1 MTRTTTHRLLTAA
14 ATAVLLFGLAAVT
27 GTQGPVRAV
36 RALATPAPSATTST
50 ADDPEPT
57 GGTARGADTTA
68 PDSDALAAVD
78 AAPGDRGQS
87 AATAPP
93 DAPAQPDAYAATAAG
108 TVPEVEEAA
117 AAAGEVGPAPWSVGV
132 HSGLG
137 AWVDVWD
144 WTMWGSS
151 GAPTV
156 TLETVD
162 ALASQGVRTIYL
174 QTTRFDRPDAVM
186 EPDRL
191 VALVDRAHEHGMFVV
206 GWYLPTFVDVAD
218 DLRRVEA
225 AMALPLDGFALDIES
240 QEVADPAERTRR
252 LLAMSQRLRELAG
265 DRVLVAN
272 VLPPVQMEELAPSLW
287 PGFPWAEL
295 GEYYEVFMP
304 MGYFT
309 FREDGHHWRDAEAYT
324 AENVRRIRERVGDPD
339 LPVHFIG
346 GIADLTTVEDVEG
359 MTRGA
364 QASGAIGLSL
374 YDVATTGTELWAPMQ
389 AWRELR

>member
-1 MTRTTTHRLLTAA
+1 MTRPTIHRLLTAVTTALLLLGLAAATGAEGPARAVGAAATPGPA
-14 ATAVLLFGLAAVT
+14 ATATAEAAAV
-27 GTQGPVRAV
+27 
-36 RALATPAPSATTST
+36 ATTDVAAPSTAPADATEE
-50 ADDPEPT
+50 A
-57 GGTARGADTTA
+57 ARADTTRVEV
-68 PDSDALAAVD
+68 AAD
-78 AAPGDRGQS
+78 AAEPQAD
-87 AATAPP
+87 TADSP
-93 DAPAQPDAYAATAAG
+93 
-108 TVPEVEEAA
+108 
-117 AAAGEVGPAPWSVGV
+117 PAPWSVGV
-132 HSGLG
+132 HRGLG

-144 WTMWGSS
+144 WSLWGSS
-151 GAPTV
+151 GDPQV
-156 TLETVD
+156 TLGTVD
-162 ALASQGVRTIYL
+162 ALAAQGVRTIYL
-174 QTTRFDRPDAVM
+174 QTTRIDKPDAVL
-186 EPDRL
+186 EVDRL
-191 VALVDRAHEHGMFVV
+191 LALVDRAHQHGMFVV
-206 GWYLPTFVDVAD
+206 GWYLPTFVDPAD
-218 DLRRVEA
+218 DLRRIEA

-252 LLAMSQRLRELAG
+252 LLAMSQHLREVAG

-324 AENVRRIRERVGDPD
+324 AENVRRIRERVGDPN

-346 GIADLTTVEDVEG
+346 GIADLTTVEDIEG

-364 QASGAIGLSL
+364 QATGAIGLSL

-389 AWRELR
+389 AWHELR

>member
-1 MTRTTTHRLLTAA
+1 MTSPRILHRLLTAV
-14 ATAVLLFGLAAVT
+14 TTVLLLLAVAAAA
-27 GTQGPVRAV
+27 GAEGPI
-36 RALATPAPSATTST
+36 RALRAIASPAPTVAA
-50 ADDPEPT
+50 AD
-57 GGTARGADTTA
+57 GGAA
-68 PDSDALAAVD
+68 PGMAD
-78 AAPGDRGQS
+78 AAPSSPIDPATDPRVMAPGDAVEGEAAAPATEPTEQTES
-87 AATAPP
+87 AAS
-93 DAPAQPDAYAATAAG
+93 D
-108 TVPEVEEAA
+108 EAA
-117 AAAGEVGPAPWSVGV
+117 AAAAAPPVDPPAPWSVGV

-144 WTMWGSS
+144 WTVWGSS

-156 TLETVD
+156 SLETVD
-162 ALASQGVRTIYL
+162 ALAAQGVRTIYL
-174 QTTRFDRPDAVM
+174 QTTRFDKPDAVM
-186 EPDRL
+186 ESDRL
-191 VALVDRAHEHGMFVV
+191 VALIDRAHQHGMFVV
-206 GWYLPTFVDVAD
+206 GWYLPTFVDPAD
-218 DLRRVEA
+218 DLRRIEA

-252 LLAMSQRLRELAG
+252 LLAMSQRLREVAG

-309 FREDGHHWRDAEAYT
+309 FREDGHRWRDAEAYT

-346 GIADLTTVEDVEG
+346 GIADLTTVADIEG

>member
-1 MTRTTTHRLLTAA
+1 MTTTTSHRLLTAA
-14 ATAVLLFGLAAVT
+14 TTALLLLGLAAAT
-27 GTQGPVRAV
+27 GAEGPVRAV
-36 RALATPAPSATTST
+36 RAIATPAPTAEAAAPSTTDVA
-50 ADDPEPT
+50 AD
-57 GGTARGADTTA
+57 A
-68 PDSDALAAVD
+68 PAPAVD
-78 AAPGDRGQS
+78 ATVAAPSEAGDVAS
-87 AATAPP
+87 AASDPA
-93 DAPAQPDAYAATAAG
+93 AQPADEAADTAATTEPARDSADR
-108 TVPEVEEAA
+108 PA
-117 AAAGEVGPAPWSVGV
+117 APWSVGV

-144 WTMWGSS
+144 WTLWGSDGS
-151 GAPTV
+151 PRV

-174 QTTRFDRPDAVM
+174 QTTRIDKPDAVL
-186 EPDRL
+186 EVDRL
-191 VALVDRAHEHGMFVV
+191 LALVDRAHQHGMYVV
-206 GWYLPTFVDVAD
+206 GWYLPTFVDPAD
-218 DLRRVEA
+218 DLRRIEA

-240 QEVADPAERTRR
+240 QDVADPAERTRR
-252 LLAMSQRLRELAG
+252 LLAMSERLREVAG

-295 GEYYEVFMP
+295 GEFYEVFMP

-309 FREDGHHWRDAEAYT
+309 FREDAHHWRDAEAYT

-346 GIADLTTVEDVEG
+346 GIADLTTVADIEG

-364 QASGAIGLSL
+364 QASGAMGLSL
-374 YDVATTGTELWAPMQ
+374 YDVATTGTELWEPMQ

>member
-1 MTRTTTHRLLTAA
+1 MTRTTHRVLTAA
-14 ATAVLLFGLAAVT
+14 ATAVLLL
-27 GTQGPVRAV
+27 
-36 RALATPAPSATTST
+36 
-50 ADDPEPT
+50 
-57 GGTARGADTTA
+57 
-68 PDSDALAAVD
+68 ALAAVAVAD
-78 AAPGDRGQS
+78 GPGRSARAMASPAP
-87 AATAPP
+87 AATASMLD
-93 DAPAQPDAYAATAAG
+93 DASPNGDAASEDVPTDLSTGEAPATAAEAPDMPVDDPAVESADAPE
-108 TVPEVEEAA
+108 TVAHAPAA
-117 AAAGEVGPAPWSVGV
+117 NADDRPAPWSVGV

-144 WTMWGSS
+144 WTLWGSS
-151 GAPTV
+151 GSPTV
-156 TLETVD
+156 TPETVD
-162 ALASQGVRTIYL
+162 ALAAQGVRTIYL
-174 QTTRFDRPDAVM
+174 QTTRIDKPDAVL
-186 EPDRL
+186 ERDRL
-191 VALVDRAHEHGMFVV
+191 LALVDRAHEHGMFVV
-206 GWYLPTFVDVAD
+206 GWYLPTFVDPAD
-218 DLRRVEA
+218 DLRRIEA

-240 QEVADPAERTRR
+240 QELVDPVERTRR
-252 LLAMSQRLRELAG
+252 LLAMSQRLREIAG

-346 GIADLTTVEDVEG
+346 GIADLTTVADIEG

>member
-1 MTRTTTHRLLTAA
+1 MTRTAHPLLTAA
-14 ATAVLLFGLAAVT
+14 ATVVLLLGLAAAT
-27 GTQGPVRAV
+27 GAAGPVRAV
-36 RALATPAPSATTST
+36 RAIATPVPHTTDT
-50 ADDPEPT
+50 T
-57 GGTARGADTTA
+57 DTTA
-68 PDSDALAAVD
+68 AGEDADDV
-78 AAPGDRGQS
+78 
-87 AATAPP
+87 
-93 DAPAQPDAYAATAAG
+93 
-108 TVPEVEEAA
+108 AA
-117 AAAGEVGPAPWSVGV
+117 ASPTDPVDSPPAPWSVGV
-132 HSGLG
+132 HTGLG

-144 WTMWGSS
+144 WTLWGSS
-151 GAPTV
+151 GSPTV
-156 TLETVD
+156 TPATID
-162 ALASQGVRTIYL
+162 ALAAQGVRTLYL
-174 QTTRFDRPDAVM
+174 QTTRADKPDAVL

-191 VALVDRAHEHGMFVV
+191 LALVDRAHEHGIFVV

-218 DLRRVEA
+218 DLRRIEA
-225 AMALPLDGFALDIES
+225 ALALPLDGFALDIES

-252 LLAMSQRLRELAG
+252 LLAVSQRLRELAG

-324 AENVRRIRERVGDPD
+324 AENVRRVRERVGDPD

-359 MTRGA
+359 MMRGA